1 MSNIKAFLDYSM
13 QDNGSAA
20 REALYAD
27 IHDRVMAHI
36 DQKKMELAGGIL
48 HREEKE
54 CEYDD
59 MKKEIEKKEKKVK
72 KLKEELA
79 LIEAA
84 KCDMD
89 SDDEDDSEYEDK
101 KKKLKKAK
109 KKLKKLKESL
119 ALMES
124 GEIDQEGEWEGEV
137 EEYDDEESEESSEE
151 E

>member
-1 MSNIKAFLDYSM
+1 MSNTKNFIDYSM
-13 QDNGSAA
+13 QDNGHAA
-20 REALYAD
+20 REALYAE

-36 DQKKMELAGGIL
+36 ELKKMELAGGML
-48 HREEKE
+48 HSEEKE
-54 CEYDD
+54 CDYDD

-84 KCDMD
+84 MCD
-89 SDDEDDSEYEDK
+89 SEDDDDSEYEDK

-137 EEYDDEESEESSEE
+137 EEFDDGESDEDSDEE
-151 E
+151 